1 MIILYDKSEDKE
13 AKHNNSAEAGS
24 HLPPQS
30 QREAGQDI
38 INTSGCYPTPF
49 SPPANTLILLSV
61 LSKHKPC
68 SAWEQPHLLTRIW
81 TLGFKKKAL
90 SVILICYNVVR
101 HCVWSHSHTSPQLR
115 PNKTM
120 TTFLL

>member
-13 AKHNNSAEAGS
+13 AKHNDSAEAGS
-24 HLPPQS
+24 HLPPHS

-61 LSKHKPC
+61 LSKHKLAPHGNNLTCSHASGLWDLKKSPC
-68 SAWEQPHLLTRIW
+68 Q
-81 TLGFKKKAL
+81 
-90 SVILICYNVVR
+90 
-101 HCVWSHSHTSPQLR
+101 
-115 PNKTM
+115 
-120 TTFLL
+120 